1 MLLKLSKLYKY
12 NINSYNKGGCTYR
25 SVQSNNL
32 FHLVEYKLLQILF
45 SREMLILY
53 LYFLSFRHQ
62 VIISYLNKERINM
75 FLMHVQGNIN
85 NKTTQEIDR
94 TTLYN
99 LSLESIFGGVVFY
112 LNADYGVRE
121 ITL

>member
-1 MLLKLSKLYKY
+1 
-12 NINSYNKGGCTYR
+12 
-25 SVQSNNL
+25 
-32 FHLVEYKLLQILF
+32 
-45 SREMLILY
+45 MLILY